1 MDLKIIVQDTDFI
14 SMKKYLLIAIFLCLA
29 TSVWILVYTDVIS
42 GIMDDAAKDAVRLED
57 SIIIQGIQMESDV
70 PISDNGNEAEGR
82 IIYDDMFEDV
92 TDVTVAGKQSD
103 SDVTSKV
110 DLKEFNRL
118 RSKDQRWH
126 LCRYKIKKMD
136 NLWRIARRFGV
147 DHRLIISVNG
157 INNPDML
164 KPGRYIHVP
173 SLNGVSYQ
181 VKKGDTISAIA
192 GRYRITGRKIIAHN
206 QLSGK
211 LIHPGQKLFLPEA
224 RELVVRHSAT
234 YNQKREAAVIT
245 SDLKNFIWPME
256 GKITSGFGNRTDP
269 LSGQR
274 RFHCGIDISAN
285 SGMPIQAVSD
295 GRVIFSGWKPGYGNV
310 VIIRHNGGY
319 ISVYA
324 HNSKNLVPDD
334 VTVVRGETIAYSG
347 MTGAVTGAHLHFELR
362 KYITPLNPMRIL
374 R

>member
-1 MDLKIIVQDTDFI
+1 LDLKIIVPDTDFI
-14 SMKKYLLIAIFLCLA
+14 SMKKYLLIAVFFCLTTAICILLYATDIFG
-29 TSVWILVYTDVIS
+29 IL
-42 GIMDDAAKDAVRLED
+42 DDTVKDAVRLED

-70 PISDNGNEAEGR
+70 PISDNATEAEGK
-82 IIYDDMFEDV
+82 IIYDDTFEDV
-92 TDVTVAGKQSD
+92 TDFKVVKKQSN

-110 DLKEFNRL
+110 DMKEFNRL
-118 RSKDQRWH
+118 RLKDQRWH

-157 INNPDML
+157 INDPDML

-192 GRYRITGRKIIAHN
+192 GRYRIAGRKIIAHN

-211 LIHPGQKLFLPEA
+211 PIHPGQKLFLPDA
-224 RELVVRHSAT
+224 RELVVRHAAT
-234 YNQKREAAVIT
+234 YNQKRETAVMT
-245 SDLKNFIWPME
+245 SDLKNFVWPME

-285 SGMPIQAVSD
+285 SGMPIHAVSD

-324 HNSKNLVPDD
+324 HNSKNLIPVDE
-334 VTVVRGETIAYSG
+334 TVGRGETIAYSG

-362 KYITPLNPMRIL
+362 KYVTPLNPMRIL
-374 R
+374 Q